1 MAMTNEQLMI
11 ELGLDATKVTKSI
24 SQLKTDL
31 KSLEKQRA
39 LSKTEADLD
48 VVNRKIKIVEGQIT
62 RLKNIGFDSLEKSS
76 KGARTAVTNL
86 SLAVQDLPFG
96 FIGIQNNLPGVIQGF
111 GNLTSSTN
119 GKIIPALK
127 EVKNILLGPAGI
139 FLAFSIV
146 SSAITIAVQ
155 KYGSLGNAID
165 ALLGKQTAFKIQL
178 QEQLKALDEY
188 NKKQQSVKQLTDEA
202 TASQAGQIAIIDS
215 LVRAATDENKS
226 LKEKQGALN
235 QLNTINK
242 DYFGNLKTGAGDVD
256 KIRQAAE
263 KYTKVLIAQ
272 AKVKALS
279 NEIDNI
285 AKLNVKNEE
294 LLAGSQENLK
304 TDKQKYEVNKA
315 LFPIL
320 YKIRALT
327 TGLNSDIKD
336 SEESINQFANS
347 IFDLNNKG
355 QKLADS
361 IDEINK
367 ELIKNTV
374 TTDDATKSVKK
385 YFEAYRPPQE
395 YLDFIRAFDDI
406 SKFQRG
412 QDLFSDLGNIDF
424 TKGENSV
431 TKFNEVIKTLQQDF
445 PNLFEGFGVSSAAEI
460 PKQFTEVRAI
470 LKNALDNLA
479 GYIVQEGQSGR
490 INKAAGTLADAYFG
504 STEQIRNGLKKAR
517 EAAKK
522 ALNEYQPLDTS
533 NVFGKGPGS
542 YEQVMAPLIK
552 MQEDARKATLKFVQ
566 DTRDAANLLNGV
578 FFQPL
583 QDQFKNLFD
592 TGKFS
597 FREFGKAIVENMK
610 QVVAKLIA
618 TGIIALLA
626 TIATTALNPGAA
638 AATKL
643 TGFQIFSRAFAG
655 QLGFGPQRGPNLANI
670 GAGGLAMSGAVN
682 LTLRGS
688 DLVGA
693 LNRTNTNINRIG

>member
-48 VVNRKIKIVEGQIT
+48 IVNRKIKIVEGQIT
-62 RLKNIGFDSLEKSS
+62 RLKNIGFNTLEKSS

-127 EVKNILLGPAGI
+127 EVKNILLGPTGI

-146 SSAITIAVQ
+146 TSAITIAVQ

-178 QEQLKALDEY
+178 QEQLKALEEY
-188 NKKQQSVKQLTDEA
+188 SKKQQTIVQLTNEA
-202 TASQAGQIAIIDS
+202 AASQAGQIAVINS
-215 LVRAATDENKS
+215 LVRAATDQNTS
-226 LKEKQGALN
+226 LQEQQKYLN
-235 QLNTINK
+235 QLNTING
-242 DYFGNLKTGAGDVD
+242 DYFGGLKAGKDNVD
-256 KIRQAAE
+256 AIRIAAE

-395 YLDFIRAFDDI
+395 YLDFIRAFDDV

-445 PNLFEGFGVSSAAEI
+445 PNLFEGFGVNSAAEI

-479 GYIVQEGQSGR
+479 SYIVQEGQSGK

-583 QDQFKNLFD
+583 QDQFQKLIE

-618 TGIIALLA
+618 TGIITLLA
-626 TIATTALNPGAA
+626 TIATGGFS
-638 AATKL
+638 AATQVKTGL
-643 TGFQIFSRAFAG
+643 TGFQLFGRAFAG

>member
-1 MAMTNEQLMI
+1 MAMSNEQLMI

-48 VVNRKIKIVEGQIT
+48 VVNRKIKIVENQIAK
-62 RLKNIGFDSLEKSS
+62 LKNIGFDNLEGSTKR
-76 KGARTAVTNL
+76 ARTAVSSL
-86 SLAVQDLPFG
+86 SVAVSDLPFG
-96 FIGIQNNLPGVIQGF
+96 FLAIQNNLGPVIEGF
-111 GNLTSSTN
+111 GNLASESKGLSGFFKN
-119 GKIIPALK
+119 LLGQLK
-127 EVKNILLGPAGI
+127 GPAGM
-139 FLAFSIV
+139 FLAFSAVTSIV
-146 SSAITIAVQ
+146 TVLVQ
-155 KYGSLGNAID
+155 KYGGLGEAID
-165 ALLGKQTAFKIQL
+165 ALFGKTNTFLKEFKNAQKAFEEFAKSQKSTEQITNDAIASQSGQIATIEIL
-178 QEQLKALDEY
+178 TKKATDLTSTTEEQNLAFQQLKTTTDGYHDGLTVGTKNVDAIRAATERYIKVLLAKSKIEAFQREISDIDKLVRENDRLQKVAEKNVETARRQDEY
-188 NKKQQSVKQLTDEA
+188 NKKVIESSAKL
-202 TASQAGQIAIIDS
+202 GG
-215 LVRAATDENKS
+215 AATKLKS
-226 LKEKQGALN
+226 GLGDAEGKLTTLAESSFTLRNQIKELDDQIVE
-235 QLNTINK
+235 T
-242 DYFGNLKTGAGDVD
+242 AGDLV
-256 KIRQAAE
+256 
-263 KYTKVLIAQ
+263 KYSKV
-272 AKVKALS
+272 
-279 NEIDNI
+279 
-285 AKLNVKNEE
+285 
-294 LLAGSQENLK
+294 
-304 TDKQKYEVNKA
+304 
-315 LFPIL
+315 
-320 YKIRALT
+320 
-327 TGLNSDIKD
+327 
-336 SEESINQFANS
+336 
-347 IFDLNNKG
+347 
-355 QKLADS
+355 
-361 IDEINK
+361 
-367 ELIKNTV
+367 
-374 TTDDATKSVKK
+374 TDDTTKSVKK
-385 YFEAYRPPQE
+385 YFEAYKPPQE

-424 TKGENSV
+424 TKGANSV

-445 PNLFEGFGVSSAAEI
+445 PNLFEGFGVNSAAEI

-479 GYIVQEGQSGR
+479 GYIVQEGQSGK

-533 NVFGKGPGS
+533 NVFGKGPGT
-542 YEQVMAPLIK
+542 YEQVFAPLIK

-597 FREFGKAIVENMK
+597 FREFGKVIVENMK

-693 LNRTNTNINRIG
+693 INRTNTNINRIG